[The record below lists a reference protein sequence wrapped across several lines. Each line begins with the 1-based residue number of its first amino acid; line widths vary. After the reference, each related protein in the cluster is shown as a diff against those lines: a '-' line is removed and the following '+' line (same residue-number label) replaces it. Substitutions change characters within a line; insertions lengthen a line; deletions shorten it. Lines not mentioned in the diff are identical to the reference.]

1 MGINKVFH
9 EIGRIKTERSAFDLS
24 HSNITTMDMG
34 FLYPVMT
41 KFTMPGDKWSFDIS
55 AVARAMPMV
64 YPAYVDI
71 DLNIVNFF
79 VPSRL
84 LWDKFEEFITGN
96 EKGEFNLKMPKIE
109 LPMYPAENFG
119 DSIITR
125 LGLLPPLFSNNPAST
140 SIYNSIPDE
149 LRPTSL
155 PLRAY
160 YFIWNEYFRDENIQD
175 KVDFSDLNVFTNHGG
190 INRLGIA
197 RVAWLKDYFTSALPF
212 QQRGTSPSI
221 PFEGVI
227 SSDDLTIGDKFGNI
241 LGSGPTFLP
250 LKYANSSNTPTAFS
264 TNMQPDSNFLFS
276 GSSAQSSTNKE
287 AFVETSGLFTNVYPS
302 ISQDTINELS
312 KLKVSITDSFNISE
326 LRTAFQIQK
335 FLERNARAG
344 VRYTEFLQA
353 HYNVSPSDSRLDR
366 PEFIGGCKFPLAIS
380 DVFQTS
386 PSTDEEPLGS
396 YAGRALVGGSDVGT
410 VDYFVEEYGY
420 IMTLAFFRPKV
431 SYMQGIRREFQYISP
446 FEFPLPEFMHLSER
460 GITNSELFI
469 GTLGQTA
476 SKTFNPSEIFGYQG
490 IYDELRSS
498 QNVISGLMAREDYLS
513 WHLAQVYDAEPQLNS
528 SFIQCNPRTDIFSIT
543 DFKSTAQFNVQ
554 FMFNIKCVRPMP
566 IIGEP
571 GLIDHF

>member
-24 HSNITTMDMG
+24 FPHITTMNMG
-34 FLYPVMT
+34 YLYPVMT
-41 KFTMPGDKWSFDIS
+41 KFTMPGDKWSFDVS
-55 AVARAMPMV
+55 AVARAIPMV

-79 VPSRL
+79 IPSRL
-84 LWDKFEEFITGN
+84 LWDQFEEFITGN
-96 EKGEFNLKMPKIE
+96 EKGEFNLKMPKINIAGISN
-109 LPMYPAENFG
+109 LQFG
-119 DSIITR
+119 DSIYTR
-125 LGLLPPLFSNNPAST
+125 LGLLPPLFTDNNKSKF
-140 SIYNSIPDE
+140 YNYYNGLPDE
-149 LRPTSL
+149 IKPSSL

-160 YFIWNEYFRDENIQD
+160 YFIWNEYFRDENLQD
-175 KVDFSDLNVFTNHGG
+175 KFDFLNMNSFPSKTDSYG
-190 INRLGIA
+190 LL

-221 PFEGVI
+221 PFEGIVNSDNALNGVI
-227 SSDDLTIGDKFGNI
+227 GQFNPDIFVDTALGSPGNI
-241 LGSGPTFLP
+241 TGIKIGGSTDNNLSLTGNVSPG
-250 LKYANSSNTPTAFS
+250 LKNGVLRGRLSSHNVTLNSDGVDT
-264 TNMQPDSNFLFS
+264 L
-276 GSSAQSSTNKE
+276 NKLT
-287 AFVETSGLFTNVYPS
+287 V
-302 ISQDTINELS
+302 Q
-312 KLKVSITDSFNISE
+312 ITDSFNISE

-353 HYNVSPSDSRLDR
+353 HYNVSPTDARLDR

-386 PSTDEEPLGS
+386 PSTQNEPLGS
-396 YAGRALVGGSDVGT
+396 YAGRALVGGSDSGT

-420 IMTLAFFRPKV
+420 IMTLAFLRPKTY
-431 SYMQGIRREFQYISP
+431 YMQGIKREFQYISP
-446 FEFPLPEFMHLSER
+446 FEYPLPEFMHLSER

-469 GTLGQTA
+469 GKIAQSA
-476 SKTFNPSEIFGYQG
+476 SETFNPTEVFGYQG

-498 QNVISGLMAREDYLS
+498 QGQISGLMARPDYHS
-513 WHLAQVYDAEPQLNS
+513 WHLAQVYDTEPQLNS
-528 SFIQCNPRTDIFSIT
+528 SFIKCRPREDIFSIT
-543 DFKSTAQFNVQ
+543 DTSQTAQFNVQ
-554 FMFNIKCVRPMP
+554 FMFDIKCVRPMP

>member
-9 EIGRIKTERSAFDLS
+9 EIGRINTERSAFDLS
-24 HSNITTMDMG
+24 FPHITTMDMG
-34 FLYPVMT
+34 ILYPIMC

-55 AVARAMPMV
+55 AVARALPMV

-79 VPSRL
+79 SPSRL
-84 LWDKFEEFITGN
+84 LWEDFEEFVTGN
-96 EKGEFNLKMPKIE
+96 EKGEFNLKMPKINVVGNGAN
-109 LPMYPAENFG
+109 PFS
-119 DSIITR
+119 DSIYTR
-125 LGLLPPLFSNNPAST
+125 LGLLPPLFPSISSNFGAY
-140 SIYNSIPDE
+140 YNSIPDE
-149 LRPTSL
+149 LKPSSL

-160 YFIWNEYFRDENIQD
+160 YHIWNEYFRDENLQD
-175 KVDFSDLNVFTNHGG
+175 KIDFSELNTYPVTDYNG
-190 INRLGIA
+190 LM

-221 PFEGVI
+221 PFEGIVN
-227 SSDDLTIGDKFGNI
+227 SDSLTIGDRIGSI
-241 LGSGPTFLP
+241 LGTIASSSA
-250 LKYANSSNTPTAFS
+250 LKYSDMHNQAQSFTLSHDSASGVFSFNGNSLSNTNKQAYVQT
-264 TNMQPDSNFLFS
+264 PDIH
-276 GSSAQSSTNKE
+276 
-287 AFVETSGLFTNVYPS
+287 GLYPS
-302 ISQDTINELS
+302 VDQNTKNELN
-312 KLKVSITDSFNISE
+312 KLTVQITDSFNISE

-353 HYNVSPSDSRLDR
+353 HYNVSPTDARLDR
-366 PEFIGGCKFPLAIS
+366 PEFIGGCKFPLIVS

-386 PSTDEEPLGS
+386 QSTQDEPLGA
-396 YAGRALVGGSDVGT
+396 YAGRALVGGSDQGT

-420 IMTLAFFRPKV
+420 IITLAFIRPKTY
-431 SYMQGIRREFQYISP
+431 YMQGIKREFQYISP
-446 FEFPLPEFMHLSER
+446 FEYPLPEFMHLSER

-476 SKTFNPSEIFGYQG
+476 SRTYNPAEIFGYQG

-498 QNVISGLMAREDYLS
+498 QGQISGLMSREDYLP
-513 WHLAQVYDAEPQLNS
+513 WHLGQVYDAEPQLNS
-528 SFIQCNPRTDIFSIT
+528 SFIKCNPRTDIFSIT
-543 DFKSTAQFNVQ
+543 DTNSTAQFNVQ
-554 FMFNIKCVRPMP
+554 FQFDIKCVRPMP